1 MLWKLLEN
9 NTLTSLTTQSR
20 MSSRGNF
27 SFSTVSNDF
36 FDSSPSFNSRAN
48 QDRERTASG
57 SSSLPTQSQ
66 DESDDT
72 SIDPFPRC
80 PLSKLE
86 TQSLSRAIKL
96 ANKDKN
102 NDRDA
107 SPSTSASNSNPIL
120 KELINILF
128 VDRIQTS
135 DFYNLK
141 LIKLIDTFILQIP
154 QAKGKEKEIE
164 IRDGDPSSPSSS
176 RPTSTSIDTSTRSEI
191 CGSDV
196 EDLLERIQAGKV
208 ESEVDWLTRVALHST
223 FNPKG

>member
-1 MLWKLLEN
+1 
-9 NTLTSLTTQSR
+9 
-20 MSSRGNF
+20 MSDRGNF

-36 FDSSPSFNSRAN
+36 FDSSPPFNPQVN
-48 QDRERTASG
+48 QGLDRERTASV

-72 SIDPFPRC
+72 SIEPFPRC

-86 TQSLSRAIKL
+86 MQSLSRALKL

-107 SPSTSASNSNPIL
+107 SLSTSASDSNPIL

-128 VDRIQTS
+128 VDRIQAS

-141 LIKLIDTFILQIP
+141 LVRLLDAIDRDTSQS
-154 QAKGKEKEIE
+154 KGKEKEIE
-164 IRDGDPSSPSSS
+164 IRDGDPSNPSSS
-176 RPTSTSIDTSTRSEI
+176 HPNPASTDSSNRSTI

-196 EDLLERIQAGKV
+196 ENLSERVQSGKV